1 MMSAYTYFHQLMIPL
16 AVCILLTLFLLWK
29 LPYKHIFYGI
39 LTFLSALACII
50 MMHYGVFPCLY
61 SPHAFSALE
70 TSLQAHFLWD
80 SDVFIRFGVYHHD
93 ALWRFS
99 MPFGGRIETRPC
111 AFCGRQLSRRSTL

>member
-50 MMHYGVFPCLY
+50 MMHYGVFPCHLEAELQLALVLSVVGSFLAAALY
-61 SPHAFSALE
+61 KK
-70 TSLQAHFLWD
+70 
-80 SDVFIRFGVYHHD
+80 R
-93 ALWRFS
+93 
-99 MPFGGRIETRPC
+99 
-111 AFCGRQLSRRSTL
+111 